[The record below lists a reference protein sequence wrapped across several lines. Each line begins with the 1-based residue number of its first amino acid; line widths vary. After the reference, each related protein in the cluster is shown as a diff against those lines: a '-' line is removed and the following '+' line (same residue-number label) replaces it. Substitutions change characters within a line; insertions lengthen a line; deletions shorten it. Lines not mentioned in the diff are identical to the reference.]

1 MTPFIAPVLVFSLLM
16 GTIITITS
24 SNWLLAWMGI
34 EINTLAIIPLMIRS
48 HHPRAA
54 EATTKYFI
62 IQAAAAAMILFS
74 AVIKAWTSGEW
85 SINPFSDPLST
96 SLLILALALKMGLAP
111 LHSWLPDVLQGL
123 DFSTG
128 MILSTWQK
136 IAPMTLLIQ
145 AGKTEIPLLMTL
157 GITSVLV
164 GGLGGLNQVQTRK
177 IMAYSSIAHLGW
189 MATALPF
196 APHLTLMALTL
207 YMITTYCMFNILL
220 MTNGKTINNLATSWA
235 KNNAILI
242 STPILLFSLGGLPP
256 TLGFVPKWFILAELT
271 AHNMTVTALVVAMS
285 SLLSLYFYIRLS
297 YALTLTKAPN
307 TILGVPLWRL
317 QLSSQN
323 TLLTSFVIL
332 ITIFLPASPATLT
345 LFFS

>member
-1 MTPFIAPVLVFSLLM
+1 MTPLVLPIMVFSLLL
-16 GTIITITS
+16 GTLITITS

-34 EINTLAIIPLMIRS
+34 EINTLAIIPLMIQS

-62 IQAAAAAMILFS
+62 VQAAAAAMILFS
-74 AVIKAWTSGEW
+74 AVVKAWTTGEW
-85 SINPFSDPLST
+85 IINPFSEPLST
-96 SLLILALALKMGLAP
+96 SLLILALALKVGLAP

-123 DFSTG
+123 DFTTG
-128 MILSTWQK
+128 MVLSTWQK
-136 IAPMTLLIQ
+136 IAPMALMVQ
-145 AGKTEIPLLMTL
+145 AAKSEPSLMMAL
-157 GITSVLV
+157 GIISVLV

-189 MATALPF
+189 MAVALPL
-196 APHLTLMALTL
+196 APHLTLMALAV
-207 YMITTYCMFNILL
+207 YIFTTYSMFSILSL
-220 MTNGKTINNLATSWA
+220 TGGKTINSLAISWA
-235 KNNAILI
+235 KNNAVLI

-256 TLGFVPKWFILAELT
+256 TVGFMPKWFILGELT
-271 AHNMTVTALVVAMS
+271 THNMTVVALMIAMF

-307 TILGVPLWRL
+307 TTLGSPVWRL
-317 QLSSQN
+317 QMSTSN
-323 TLLTSFVIL
+323 TLLAAFVIFL
-332 ITIFLPASPATLT
+332 TMFLPASPITLA

>member
-1 MTPFIAPVLVFSLLM
+1 MTPFILPVMAFSLLL
-16 GTIITITS
+16 GTLITVTS

-34 EINTLAIIPLMIRS
+34 EINTLAIIPLMIHN
-48 HHPRAA
+48 HHPRAT

-62 IQAAAAAMILFS
+62 VQAAAAAMILFS
-74 AVIKAWTSGEW
+74 AVVKAWTTGEW
-85 SINPFSDPLST
+85 IINPFSEPLST
-96 SLLILALALKMGLAP
+96 SLLILALALKLGLAP

-123 DFSTG
+123 DFNTG

-136 IAPMTLLIQ
+136 IAPMTLLLQ
-145 AGKTEIPLLMTL
+145 AGKTEMPLMLAL
-157 GITSVLV
+157 GILSVLI

-189 MATALPF
+189 MTAALPL

-207 YMITTYCMFNILL
+207 YILTTYCMFSILL
-220 MTNGKTINNLATSWA
+220 LTGGKTINTLAISWA
-235 KNNAILI
+235 KNNAILV

-256 TLGFVPKWFILAELT
+256 TLGFVPKWFILKELT
-271 AHNMTVTALVVAMS
+271 AHNLTIVALMIAMF

-307 TILGVPLWRL
+307 AVTGMPMWRL
-317 QLSSQN
+317 QLKSQDA
-323 TLLTSFVIL
+323 LLMAVVVL
-332 ITIFLPASPATLT
+332 VLIFLPASPAALALFLT
-345 LFFS
+345 

>member
-1 MTPFIAPVLVFSLLM
+1 MTPFIPPVLAFSLLL
-16 GTIITITS
+16 GTLITVTS
-24 SNWLLAWMGI
+24 SNWLMAWMGI
-34 EINTLAIIPLMIRS
+34 EINTLAIIPFMIQS

-62 IQAAAAAMILFS
+62 VQAAAAAMILFA
-74 AVIKAWTSGEW
+74 AVLKAWTAGEW
-85 SINPFSDPLST
+85 VINQFSDPLST

-136 IAPMTLLIQ
+136 IAPMALMVQ
-145 AGKTEIPLLMTL
+145 AGKTEIPLMITL
-157 GITSVLV
+157 GVISVLV

-189 MATALPF
+189 MAVALPF
-196 APHLTLMALTL
+196 APHLTLMAFTL
-207 YMITTYCMFNILL
+207 YIITTYCMFNILL
-220 MTNGKTINNLATSWA
+220 MTGAKTINTLAISWA

-256 TLGFVPKWFILAELT
+256 TLGFVPKWFILGELT
-271 AHNMTVTALVVAMS
+271 ANNMTVLALTVAMS
-285 SLLSLYFYIRLS
+285 SLLSLYFYLRLS

-307 TILGVPLWRL
+307 SISGLPVWRL
-317 QLSSQN
+317 QLTSQN
-323 TLLTSFVIL
+323 TFLMAFVIL
-332 ITIFLPASPATLT
+332 IILFLPASPAALA
-345 LFFS
+345 LFLP